1 MIPARRRPGRS
12 DGGQAAVEIAL
23 ALPILVLLLLSILQV
38 VVVARD
44 QIAVVHAARAA
55 ARAAAA
61 FGSTAGAGEAE
72 GRRAAGLDGIEV
84 AVVRGPAVVT
94 ATARCRSPTRVP
106 IVGVVLNRFELRAT
120 ATMAVED

>member
-1 MIPARRRPGRS
+1 MPVRRRPGRS
-12 DGGQAAVEIAL
+12 DHGQAAVEVAL
-23 ALPILVLLLLSILQV
+23 ALPILVLLLLSIVQV

-61 FGSTAGAGEAE
+61 SGATAGTGEAE
-72 GRRAAGLDGIEV
+72 GHRAAGLDGIEV
-84 AVVRGPAVVT
+84 AVVRGPALVT
-94 ATARCRSPTRVP
+94 ATARSRSPTRVP
-106 IVGVVLNRFELRAT
+106 IVGAVLSGFELRAT